1 MNDKYGK
8 MLDDVRST
16 IGEARSRLRARGIES
31 HDIGA
36 CLFQEALIELYGVDY
51 GSALLSTVAKRC
63 IGYSEE
69 LMGMY
74 IVDTARNTE
83 GMSPEEIQKIESAF
97 NKSQDGRV
105 ERGMSVI
112 ERAAQAVT
120 EKYGPFPAAR
130 DLR

>member
-8 MLDDVRST
+8 MLDDVRS
-16 IGEARSRLRARGIES
+16 IVGEVRSRLRARGIES

-51 GSALLSTVAKRC
+51 GSALLATVAKRC

-69 LMGMY
+69 LMGIY
-74 IVDTARNTE
+74 IVDAARNTE
-83 GMSPEEIQKIESAF
+83 GMPPEEIQKVEKAF
-97 NKSQDGRV
+97 NESQDGRV
-105 ERGMSVI
+105 GRGMSVI

-120 EKYGPFPAAR
+120 EKYGPFPATR